1 MASDLRIDARVTIP
15 GRDLSWT
22 AVRSSGPGGQNV
34 NKVSTKVVL
43 RFDLRGTSALNEA
56 VKARVRVLGRG
67 RLDADGNIVIAS
79 QQTRNRLKNLEDAR
93 HRLAELI
100 RAALVEPKRRRATK
114 PSRAVKE
121 RRLRDKRHHSEKK
134 RDRRQP

>member
-56 VKARVRVLGRG
+56 VKARLRVLGRG